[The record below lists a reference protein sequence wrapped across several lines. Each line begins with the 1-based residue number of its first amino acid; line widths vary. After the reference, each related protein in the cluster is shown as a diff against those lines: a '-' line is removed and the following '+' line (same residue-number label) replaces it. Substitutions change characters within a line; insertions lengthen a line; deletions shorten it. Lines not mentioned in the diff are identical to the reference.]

1 MINLSLEF
9 ILDVNF
15 LEELKILVV
24 EDSKT
29 DRELLVD
36 TLKRYF
42 KNILVAKDGK
52 EAYEIYKFHNDID
65 LIISDII
72 MPHMDGIEFLK
83 KIRQNDYNL
92 PFIFTTAKLEIDTIL
107 EAINLNANYYVI
119 KPINMNDL
127 LQKVDLLCEKLFFQK
142 RLIDKQKEIKNY
154 IEAVDTVA
162 LIFKMYD
169 NGQITAM
176 NKSMQ
181 DISGYTQE
189 DLATL
194 NFNDLIHPSVPKK
207 MIDDTWEKV
216 KNDELFKGDTK
227 FISKNK
233 ETFYLNNTVFK
244 TKQSQDEYITIAF
257 LTTQEN
263 LKKRDFHKKVLLNI
277 QEANKKE
284 AEYRKT
290 IQELNKKIE
299 VQDNFFATY
308 TRQLEMERERALSK
322 ERQLTHYE
330 LQMENTNSKYEKI
343 ISSKNEEIKVHID
356 TLEMKKRKIDFLN
369 SENYTLKEELKT
381 IRTKYE
387 SLENDMIKKNKRIN
401 DLMDLLNK
409 KS

>member
-1 MINLSLEF
+1 M
-9 ILDVNF
+9 DVNF